1 MPKNKTLQTRF
12 RARIELTFD
21 FRNHMMEQITVF
33 SKVILIG
40 LIVLVVIQ
48 LIILLYKD
56 VGLLTFWTL
65 FEYS

>member
-1 MPKNKTLQTRF
+1 
-12 RARIELTFD
+12 
-21 FRNHMMEQITVF
+21 MEQITVF